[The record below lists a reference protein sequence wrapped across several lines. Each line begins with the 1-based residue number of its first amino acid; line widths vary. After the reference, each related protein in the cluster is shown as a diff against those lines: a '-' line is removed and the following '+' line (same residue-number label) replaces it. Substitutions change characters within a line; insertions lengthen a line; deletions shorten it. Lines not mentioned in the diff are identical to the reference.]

1 MDINININKHS
12 DEQILAEYK
21 PLVKKIAL
29 KIISK
34 LPPNIQ
40 LDDLL
45 QVGMMALLEAAK
57 NYDPTRGA
65 SFTTYAGIRIHGSI
79 IDEIRR
85 EDWLPR
91 SCHRNAKLL
100 SEAHDYLFNHH
111 DKEVSIEEL
120 ANYLN
125 ISVEEY
131 KKLGTNLNNYK
142 VYNFDDIGISEDNLL
157 SNNSYEKDIL
167 SSVENNLLR
176 QAIDNNIEKLPTKEK
191 LVLILYYD
199 KDLSLKQ
206 IGEVLSLTESRVC
219 QIHAQAMKH
228 LERHMS
234 GWQ

>member
-1 MDINININKHS
+1 MDINILQHS
-12 DEQILAEYK
+12 DEQILAIYK
-21 PLVKKIAL
+21 PLVNKIAL

-57 NYDPTRGA
+57 NYDPNKGA
-65 SFTTYAGIRIHGSI
+65 SFTTYAGIRINGSI

-100 SEAHDYLFNHH
+100 AEAHEYLVNNY
-111 DKEVSIEEL
+111 DKTVTVEDISK
-120 ANYLN
+120 YLN

-131 KKLGTNLNNYK
+131 RKLENNVNNYK
-142 VYNFDDIGISEDNLL
+142 IYNFDDIGISEDNLF
-157 SNNSYEKDIL
+157 SGSHEKDIF
-167 SSVENNLLR
+167 SKVENNLLR
-176 QAIDNNIEKLPTKEK
+176 KAIDENIEKLPRKEK
-191 LVLILYYD
+191 LVLVLYYD
-199 KDLSLKQ
+199 NELSLKQ
-206 IGEVLSLTESRVC
+206 IGDILSLTESRVC
-219 QIHAQAMKH
+219 QIHSQAMKH
-228 LERHMS
+228 LEKYMS